1 MALPKTPSAD
11 LKKKYRKTF
20 ETGII
25 ISLVFVILS
34 FKYFPEYKYEQNS
47 ATITQ
52 ELVNVEDVILTKLEK
67 QPPPPPKPPI
77 PVEAPTDD
85 LIDNVPI
92 EPTEIDFKTP
102 LPPPPPPPEEKD
114 DNLSKI
120 FVSVEQLPQ
129 PVGGIAAIQKKII
142 YPEIAKR
149 AGVQGR
155 VFVEVFVDENGNVFD
170 AKIVKGIGA
179 GCDEAALKAVLATKF
194 IPGKQ
199 RDKPVK
205 VKMTIPVVFKL
216 R

>member
-1 MALPKTPSAD
+1 MALRKTPSAD
-11 LKKKYRKTF
+11 LKKKYQKTF
-20 ETGII
+20 ESGII

-129 PVGGIAAIQKKII
+129 PVGGTAAIQKKII

>member
-1 MALPKTPSAD
+1 MALRKTPSAD
-11 LKKKYRKTF
+11 LKKKYQKTF
-20 ETGII
+20 ESGII

-85 LIDNVPI
+85 LIDDVPI
-92 EPTEIDFKTP
+92 EPTEIDLKTP
-102 LPPPPPPPEEKD
+102 MPPPPPPPEENNE
-114 DNLSKI
+114 NLPVI
-120 FVSVEQLPQ
+120 FRVVEEYPE
-129 PVGGIAAIQKKII
+129 PIGGIAAIQKKIV

-149 AGVQGR
+149 LGVHGK
-155 VFVEVFVDENGNVFD
+155 VFVEVSIDENGNAFD

-179 GCDEAALKAVLATKF
+179 GCNEAALKAVLATKF
-194 IPGKQ
+194 KPGKQ
-199 RDKPVK
+199 RGKPVK
-205 VKMTIPVVFKL
+205 VRMTIPIAFRLK
-216 R
+216 